1 MADGSKSASIT
12 VAGIRTAPE
21 VGKTG
26 DPDQGPGNAHDLVAT
41 WNFPF
46 PPLVAV
52 SLDGTAIAHADY
64 VEASASMRWAI
75 WWDSAPRTPLP
86 LHPLAT
92 FVPEEIDDDPGLQR
106 FALRVVLE
114 AVRQQLLRTPSTGAG
129 RQPAPPVDR

>member
-12 VAGIRTAPE
+12 VTGIRMPTATSDSAE
-21 VGKTG
+21 T
-26 DPDQGPGNAHDLVAT
+26 QGTAHALIAT

-64 VEASASMRWAI
+64 VEASASMRWAV
-75 WWDSAPRTPLP
+75 WWEDAPRTPLP
-86 LHPLAT
+86 LQPLAT
-92 FVPEEIDDDPGLQR
+92 FVPEEIDDDSSLQR

-114 AVRQQLLRTPSTGAG
+114 AVQQQLPRVQSTDAEDG
-129 RQPAPPVDR
+129 PILPTD